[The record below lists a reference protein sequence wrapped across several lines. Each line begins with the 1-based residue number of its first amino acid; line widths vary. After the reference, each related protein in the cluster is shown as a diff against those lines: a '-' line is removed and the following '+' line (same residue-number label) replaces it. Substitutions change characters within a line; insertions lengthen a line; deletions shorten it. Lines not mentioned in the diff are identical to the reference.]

1 MSGVTGRDKLYY
13 LLGVLLLLASV
24 FIDKDLSDTG
34 DVLEGAAMF
43 AALVILLVFA
53 LYIKG
58 RGGTG
63 WYVPGL

>member
-1 MSGVTGRDKLYY
+1 M
-13 LLGVLLLLASV
+13 AAV

-34 DVLEGAAMF
+34 DLLEGAALF
-43 AALVILLVFA
+43 AALMILLVFA

-63 WYVPGL
+63 LYVPGL

>member
-1 MSGVTGRDKLYY
+1 
-13 LLGVLLLLASV
+13 LAAV

-34 DVLEGAAMF
+34 ELLEGTVMF
-43 AALVILLVFA
+43 AVLLILLVFA

-63 WYVPGL
+63 WYVPV

>member
-1 MSGVTGRDKLYY
+1 VTGRDKLYY

>member
-1 MSGVTGRDKLYY
+1 VTGRDKLYY
-13 LLGVLLLLASV
+13 LFGVLLLLASV
-24 FIDKDLSDTG
+24 FIDKDLSGTG

-43 AALVILLVFA
+43 AALLILLGFA

-63 WYVPGL
+63 WYVSGL